1 MVVITPLF
9 TPLTASNKSISPLVL
24 PHIPAPVAAVN
35 QNAGH
40 APFSNGIFSALN
52 AIILFGSKGY
62 FQRSFKLSLHWL
74 FPFISQPEDTTLPTS
89 ICNFP
94 FYYESSSCF

>member
-24 PHIPAPVAAVN
+24 PHIPAPVAGVS

-40 APFSNGIFSALN
+40 PPFSDGIYWALN
-52 AIILFGSKGY
+52 ATILFGSKGT
-62 FQRSFKLSLHWL
+62 FQRSFKLSMH
-74 FPFISQPEDTTLPTS
+74 
-89 ICNFP
+89 
-94 FYYESSSCF
+94 